1 MDTDR
6 EVTIYTKAG
15 CPYCEA
21 AKKDL
26 SRRNIRFE
34 EIDLAN
40 GPEAKKK
47 VVKLS
52 GKRLIPVIVDGDTVT
67 VGFRGKG

>member
-1 MDTDR
+1 VDTDR
-6 EVTIYTKAG
+6 EVTIYAKAG

-21 AKKDL
+21 AKRDM

-34 EIDLAN
+34 EIDLAER
-40 GPEAKKK
+40 PEAKEK

-52 GKRLIPVIVDGDTVT
+52 GKRLVPVIVDGDKIT

>member
-1 MDTDR
+1 VDTDR

-34 EIDLAN
+34 EIDLDKR
-40 GPEAKKK
+40 PEAKEK

-52 GKRLIPVIVDGDTVT
+52 GKRLVPVIIDGDGITA
-67 VGFRGKG
+67 GFGGRG

>member
-26 SRRNIRFE
+26 GGRNIRFE
-34 EIDLAN
+34 EMDLDKR
-40 GPEAKKK
+40 PEAKEK

-52 GKRLIPVIVDGDTVT
+52 GRRLVPVIVDGDSIT
-67 VGFRGKG
+67 VGFRGRS